1 MNTLTSI
8 KDWRETRLSLND
20 KRVGFVPTMG
30 NLHEGHL
37 ALCERS
43 KQENEVTVVSIFVN
57 PTQFNQTQDFQS
69 YPRTLD
75 EDSEKLRAA
84 GVDYVFVPNA
94 TEMYPDHFTVQV
106 SETQLGNGLEGEHRP
121 GHFTGMLTVVMK
133 LLNIIQP
140 TRAYFGEKDYQQF
153 LLVKKMVEALF
164 MPMEVVAHP
173 TVRAE
178 DGLALSSRNSRLSK
192 NARLRAASFSR
203 LLQSPKSLE
212 EIRSELI
219 SQGFKVEYLEERWKR
234 RLGAVVL
241 EGVRLIDNVE
251 V

>member
-1 MNTLTSI
+1 MNTLTTI
-8 KDWRETRLSLND
+8 NAWRETRLSLQG

-37 ALCERS
+37 ALCARS
-43 KQENEVTVVSIFVN
+43 QQENDVTVVSVFVN

-75 EDSEKLRAA
+75 EDIEKLRAA
-84 GVDYVFVPNA
+84 GVDYVFAPHA
-94 TEMYPDHFTVQV
+94 TEIYPDHFTVQV
-106 SETQLGNGLEGEHRP
+106 CETQLSTGLEGEHRP

-153 LLVKKMVEALF
+153 LLVKKMVESLF
-164 MPMEVVAHP
+164 MPTEVVAHP

-192 NARLRAASFSR
+192 NARLRAASFSQ
-203 LLQSPKSLE
+203 LLQSELSLGA
-212 EIRSELI
+212 IREALI
-219 SQGFKVEYLEERWKR
+219 TQGFKVEYLEERWQR

>member
-1 MNTLTSI
+1 MNTLTTI
-8 KDWRETRLSLND
+8 KAWRETRASLNG
-20 KRVGFVPTMG
+20 KRIGFVPTMG

-37 ALCERS
+37 ALCARS
-43 KQENEVTVVSIFVN
+43 QQENEVTVASIFVN

-75 EDSEKLRAA
+75 EDIEKLRAA
-84 GVDYVFVPNA
+84 GVNYVFAPNA
-94 TEMYPDHFTVQV
+94 TEIYPDHFTVQV
-106 SETQLGNGLEGEHRP
+106 SETQLSSGLEGEHRP

-133 LLNIIQP
+133 LLNIIQA

-153 LLVKKMVEALF
+153 LLVKKMVESLF
-164 MPMEVVAHP
+164 MTVEVVAHQ

-203 LLQSPKSLE
+203 LLQSSQSFE
-212 EIRSELI
+212 EIRSELL
-219 SQGFKVEYLEERWKR
+219 SQGFKVEYLEERWGR